1 MMNALS
7 IGGFD
12 PSCASGIQRDMRV
25 ASSLGLYPL
34 SVATTITTQN
44 TSEFGVVHPLSV
56 HVISSQLNAVLSDF
70 KVDVIKVGMLYTPDI
85 IHAIHDRLC
94 DVSAPVILDP
104 VVRSTT
110 GGSLLQHDA
119 KDTLLDVMLPRSF
132 IVTPNLYEAKYLTD
146 VTHDGLEG
154 AQEAAKLL
162 HQHGADNVV
171 VTGVK
176 ENDEIVDVLYNDDG
190 FQHIRGARL
199 YGDSRGG
206 GCTYSAALSCFV
218 ISDSVAAAAKRARL
232 ISYTAQH
239 VPISAGKTTPIAS
252 EIPTQLE
259 SAIND
264 VMSIPDMYRLIPQCQ
279 TNFVHAPIHATTPD
293 EVFGIQG
300 RLVRAGKRVVMA
312 GVISPNGSKHVSAAV
327 CAIRGRF
334 SNVRSAINIR
344 YSQDILSLLI
354 RARLTVVFYDRTSEP
369 PEIKESGSSISWG
382 VSWAAAQCMHPPD
395 AICHRGDFGKEPMI
409 ILFGDSPNDV
419 VSKIGRLFS

>member
-7 IGGFD
+7 VGGFD

-44 TSEFGVVHPLSV
+44 TSEFGAVHPLPA

-70 KVDVIKVGMLYTPDI
+70 KVDAIKIGMLYTSDI
-85 IHAIHDRLC
+85 IRAIQDGLC
-94 DVSAPVILDP
+94 GVSAPVVLDP
-104 VVRSTT
+104 VVQSTT

-132 IVTPNLYEAKYLTD
+132 IVTPNLHEARYLTG
-146 VTHDGLEG
+146 VTHDGLAG
-154 AQEAAKLL
+154 AQESAKLL
-162 HQHGADNVV
+162 HRHGADNVV

-176 ENDEIVDVLYNDDG
+176 ENEGIVDVLYNDDG
-190 FQHIRGARL
+190 FQYIRGERL

-206 GCTYSAALSCFV
+206 GCAYSAALSCLV
-218 ISDSVAAAAKRARL
+218 ISNSVATAAKRARL
-232 ISYTAQH
+232 ISYMAQRA
-239 VPISAGKTTPIAS
+239 PISAGRTTPIAS
-252 EIPTQLE
+252 DISMQLE
-259 SAIND
+259 SAIHD
-264 VMSIPDMYRLIPQCQ
+264 VLSMPDMYRLIPQCQ
-279 TNFVHAPIHATTPD
+279 TNFVHAPMHATTPD
-293 EVFGIQG
+293 QVFGIQG

-312 GVISPNGSKHVSAAV
+312 GIISPNGSKHVSSAV

-344 YSQDILSLLI
+344 YSQDILSMLI
-354 RARLTVVFYDRTSEP
+354 RARLTVAFYDRTSEP

-382 VSWAAAQCMHPPD
+382 ISWAANQCTHPPD

-409 ILFGDSPNDV
+409 ILFGDTPNDV
-419 VSKIGRLFS
+419 ASKIRRLFS